1 MKKIIIF
8 VLIAILAGFVVLQL
22 IPYGH
27 DHSNP
32 PVTMEPQWD
41 SPETRALASRA
52 CFDCHSN
59 ETDWPWYSF
68 IAPVS
73 WLIQRDVEEGRGRLN
88 FSEWGNGRFDEPWEI
103 VEAFSEGYMPPAKY
117 LAMHPEARFSDAE
130 RQTLIQGFQK
140 TFTQ

>member
-1 MKKIIIF
+1 MKKIIMV
-8 VLIAILAGFVVLQL
+8 VLIVLLAGFVVLQL

-59 ETDWPWYSF
+59 ETDWPWYSY

-88 FSEWGNGRFDEPWEI
+88 FSAWGSGRFDEPWEV
-103 VEAFSEGYMPPAKY
+103 VEAFSEGYMPPGKY
-117 LAMHPEARFSDAE
+117 LAMHPEARFTDGE
-130 RQTLIQGFQK
+130 RQALIQGFQN
-140 TFTQ
+140 TFSQ

>member
-27 DHSNP
+27 EHSNP

-41 SPETRALASRA
+41 SPETRTLASRA

-59 ETDWPWYSF
+59 ETDWPWYSYV
-68 IAPVS
+68 APVS

-88 FSEWGNGRFDEPWEI
+88 FSEWGSGRFDEPWEI
-103 VEAFSEGYMPPAKY
+103 VEAFSEGYMPPSKY

-130 RQTLIQGFQK
+130 RQALIQGFQK
-140 TFTQ
+140 TFSQ